1 MNIPDIATLP
11 LEISALLI
19 FSAVCSGLNIALMSL
34 DLADLRRKAKL
45 GNKDAKRVFP
55 LRKNTHLSLAAI
67 LLTNIGAVSA
77 SSLVLE
83 QHLNGVLAGLI
94 STLLIVIFGEILPQ
108 AYFAPRALALSAWF
122 APILRGMIILT
133 YPISKPLQLLLD
145 ALFGRDQGSRL
156 QSRRELGVLISEH
169 MGQAESELDDDEVDI
184 IRGALGLSEKKVSDI
199 MTPISNV
206 YLLAPNTI
214 VDDKRIDEIKAKGW
228 SRIPVI
234 NKARTIC
241 FGILL
246 MKDLV
251 DVNFDE
257 EAVHIQDLPLHATQ
271 VVGSKTAL
279 DTLLRKFIKSG
290 VHLAPVELND
300 KIVGVVTI
308 EDLLEEIV
316 GHEIEDETDRSKR
329 FLKQ

>member
-1 MNIPDIATLP
+1 MNILTYLTLP
-11 LEISALLI
+11 LEIAILLFISA
-19 FSAVCSGLNIALMSL
+19 ACSGLNIALMSL
-34 DLADLRRKAKL
+34 DLADLKRKAKL
-45 GNKDAKRVFP
+45 GNKDAKRVLP

-67 LLTNIGAVSA
+67 LFTNVGAVSA

-83 QHLNGVLAGLI
+83 NYFNGIIAGLV
-94 STLLIVIFGEILPQ
+94 TTVLIVVFGEILPQ
-108 AYFAPRALALSAWF
+108 AYFAPRALSLTARL
-122 APILRGMIILT
+122 APVLKVMIVIT
-133 YPISKPLQLLLD
+133 YPVSKPLQLLLD
-145 ALFGRDQGSRL
+145 KLFGRYKGSRL

-169 MGQAESELDDDEVDI
+169 IGHTESELDDDEVDI
-184 IRGALGLSEKKVSDI
+184 IRGALTLSEKKVGDI
-199 MTPISNV
+199 MTPIKDV
-206 YLLAPNTI
+206 YWLQPNTLI
-214 VDDKRIDEIKAKGW
+214 DDKRIDEIKAKGW

-234 NKARTIC
+234 NKSGTIC

-257 EAVHIQDLPLHATQ
+257 EAVHIQDLTLHATQ

-290 VHLAPVELND
+290 VHLAPVEFND

-308 EDLLEEIV
+308 EDIVEEIV
-316 GHEIEDETDRSKR
+316 GQEIEDETDRLR
-329 FLKQ
+329 RR